1 MWLMYNL
8 NKRGHYINM
17 NEFYRNIYDAL
28 IMLNGLEKDLNI
40 RHFSPNELKVFYT
53 IVTQSTFNEAGSNI
67 SEIVDHSGMS
77 RSTVYKTLKKLS
89 NEGIINLNQSEDDG
103 RESLI
108 TLVGNT

>member
-1 MWLMYNL
+1 
-8 NKRGHYINM
+8 M
-17 NEFYRNIYDAL
+17 NEFYKNIFDAL
-28 IMLNGLEKDLNI
+28 IMLDGLEKDLNI

-53 IVTQSTFNEAGSNI
+53 IVTQSALNNAGSNI

-89 NEGIINLNQSEDDG
+89 NEGIINLTQSEDDG

-108 TLVGNT
+108 TLVGNS